1 MTPIEQNWINYKTH
15 FHTAHRKLGETG
27 ELTME
32 YCGYHQVN
40 LVNDIVAH
48 MYGLPFLYPP
58 QEPAY
63 TLIPNNATTIVLTFQ
78 PTIVANVA
86 TYAVSNI
93 LPQLLTSMQQM
104 QQLMMHMKKNQTRGG
119 GGDKSSTT
127 KPNWTK
133 TRATAQALTRLCK
146 QIFLGTREVCT
157 RRRRLEQQID
167 QVSGYKNL
175 LQQAQ

>member
-63 TLIPNNATTIVLTFQ
+63 TLIPNHATTIVPTVQ

-119 GGDKSSTT
+119 EGTNHQLQNPT
-127 KPNWTK
+127 EPRHVQLHKPLPDFANK
-133 TRATAQALTRLCK
+133 Y
-146 QIFLGTREVCT
+146 
-157 RRRRLEQQID
+157 
-167 QVSGYKNL
+167 S
-175 LQQAQ
+175 